1 MKKILIII
9 LLFNCFL
16 SFSQNDSICNI
27 LPSKDGKVCYESV
40 VQIDKSSGA
49 QIYSNSKIWIGNTF
63 KNAKAVIQSDVEN
76 SSLVIKGNIKEDQ
89 YSIYTFTL
97 TLQFK
102 DGRYKYTF
110 TDIHSIFTMGTEIDK
125 KIEDLP
131 ALSSC
136 KKNTLLKM
144 DLIFNSFLNS
154 MKNGL
159 SKNNDW

>member
-1 MKKILIII
+1 
-9 LLFNCFL
+9 
-16 SFSQNDSICNI
+16 
-27 LPSKDGKVCYESV
+27 
-40 VQIDKSSGA
+40 
-49 QIYSNSKIWIGNTF
+49 
-63 KNAKAVIQSDVEN
+63 
-76 SSLVIKGNIKEDQ
+76 
-89 YSIYTFTL
+89 
-97 TLQFK
+97 
-102 DGRYKYTF
+102 
-110 TDIHSIFTMGTEIDK
+110 MGTEIDK